1 MGDSVS
7 YGSGLLVFEEGDQ
20 RMTTR
25 KQHKPAFKEKVVLE
39 ASKSERRWPSSRAF
53 EAHSTMIHQWK
64 R

>member
-1 MGDSVS
+1 
-7 YGSGLLVFEEGDQ
+7 
-20 RMTTR
+20 MTTR